1 MSRTEQMNDFD
12 QRMVAAA
19 EADLQQLLAIE
30 PSPEFAARVRVRVH
44 ERRESPAKVWGWF
57 GLATVTAA
65 ALAVAVVVRTPQ
77 SVPEAQTI
85 EMVHRSDVR
94 LSATPLLVGDTTS
107 STSQGTVKVAR
118 HYSPP
123 AAVTQA
129 GTPEIIIDP
138 AMTAAIRRMAML
150 LRTSEPDASAAEQL
164 QTEVGEPAPLVIADP
179 LNVPELVLKPA
190 DQNGGDQE

>member
-94 LSATPLLVGDTTS
+94 LSATPLLV
-107 STSQGTVKVAR
+107 
-118 HYSPP
+118 
-123 AAVTQA
+123 
-129 GTPEIIIDP
+129 
-138 AMTAAIRRMAML
+138 
-150 LRTSEPDASAAEQL
+150 
-164 QTEVGEPAPLVIADP
+164 
-179 LNVPELVLKPA
+179 
-190 DQNGGDQE
+190 